1 MTSLSTPLALV
12 VLASCASSDAR
23 PATPAASAP
32 RAPDF
37 TYDAAAPLDVKPDGD
52 PDRIGDIVIA
62 RITYASPRGGRV
74 PAFVVT
80 PAVAAATRRPGII
93 LQHGMGNL
101 DKSYFLPEAIEL
113 ARAGAVALLPDAP
126 DQRPAAMRTFEFANH
141 EHDPELWEQAAID
154 LRRAIDVLAARD
166 DVDPARIG
174 YVGHSFGASLGGILA
189 AVEPRVRAIVLVAPG
204 SYTRTIRE
212 SDSEAMVALRK
223 NVPKPALDSYL
234 AQMAPYDVDRFLAK
248 APAATTVLFQ
258 FGNYDRGVSQRAADE
273 LVALSTATKEVR
285 RYPTGHFITS
295 VVSLRDRVEFFGRV
309 LR

>member
-1 MTSLSTPLALV
+1 
-12 VLASCASSDAR
+12 
-23 PATPAASAP
+23 
-32 RAPDF
+32 
-37 TYDAAAPLDVKPDGD
+37 VKPDGD